1 MGGIFFA
8 MVFAGWVPSALL
20 IGGLGLAI
28 LATVLYA
35 RSGMRAVRAGA
46 AAS

>member
-1 MGGIFFA
+1 MGGIWLALFA
-8 MVFAGWVPSALL
+8 PGWAATALVAW
-20 IGGLGLAI
+20 GTAMAI

-35 RSGMRAVRAGA
+35 RTGIRTVRAR